1 VINREIRDL
10 NPAIELLD
18 TLYERLTEGER
29 YDAFV
34 DRPLREAVAAIC
46 EDLGLHPDWSRWTDD
61 GFPEPTET
69 KRFIWQSLW
78 RPSNKNQLKRRR
90 LQ

>member
-1 VINREIRDL
+1 MINREIRDL

-78 RPSNKNQLKRRR
+78 RPSNRKELERRR